1 VTNWTVGT
9 WVGDWKW
16 GLLLIVV
23 TVTLHTTGLVVVA
36 VSLHRFRPHLHRL
49 GIPGMIVVTAS
60 LSLAV
65 SVLIAAE
72 VLIWAVAYRVLEA
85 VPTFH
90 HAVYYSLTMITTT
103 GVDVVD
109 LEPHW
114 RLMGSLEALAG
125 VLVAGLSTAFIFAC
139 LQRMWPANNT

>member
-1 VTNWTVGT
+1 MTNWTAGT
-9 WVGDWKW
+9 WVADWNW
-16 GLLLIVV
+16 GLLLIVI
-23 TVTLHTTGLVVVA
+23 TVTLHTAGLVVFA
-36 VSLHRFRPHLHRL
+36 MCLHRYKAHIQRI
-49 GIPGMIVVTAS
+49 GMAGMILLTAS
-60 LSLAV
+60 LSLFV
-65 SVLIAAE
+65 SMLIGME
-72 VLIWAVAYRVLEA
+72 VLLWAAAYRWLDA
-85 VPTFH
+85 IPTFH

-139 LQRMWPANNT
+139 LQRMWPDDNA

>member
-1 VTNWTVGT
+1 MSNWAVDT
-9 WVGDWKW
+9 WLGDWKW

-23 TVTLHTTGLVVVA
+23 TVTLHTAGLVVVA
-36 VSLHRFRPHLHRL
+36 VSLHRIKHHLHRF
-49 GIPGMIVVTAS
+49 GIAGMIVLTAS
-60 LSLAV
+60 LSLTV
-65 SVLIAAE
+65 SVLIGTE
-72 VLIWAVAYRVLEA
+72 VLIWAVAYRWLEA

-109 LEPHW
+109 LDPSW

-125 VLVAGLSTAFIFAC
+125 VLVAGLSTAFIFNC
-139 LQRMWPANNT
+139 LQRMWPSSGD